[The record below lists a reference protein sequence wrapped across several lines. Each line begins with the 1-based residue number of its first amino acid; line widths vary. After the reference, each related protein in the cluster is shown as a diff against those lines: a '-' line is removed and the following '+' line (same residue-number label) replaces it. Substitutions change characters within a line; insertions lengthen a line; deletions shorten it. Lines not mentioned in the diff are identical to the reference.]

1 MEKNKAHRFI
11 FDSSKGELLK
21 ILAVTAVNALIAALG
36 VYFTLVVR
44 DVINRAIEGDTAGVW
59 RAAVVMVAV
68 VALQLLLSITCRML
82 EEHISSR
89 LEIAMRGRV
98 FRALLKKDY
107 SAVSSFHSGEV
118 INRLFGDV
126 SIVCSTTATLV
137 PGVIGLL
144 TRLVG
149 ALAAILL
156 VDRRFA
162 ILILCGGLLMFV
174 FARVFRKFMKRTHT
188 DVQEAGGRLRSFVQ
202 EAMENL
208 LVIKSFKMEEQITDG
223 ESGRAKA
230 QHKAKMRRAAFS
242 SGAGTGFSALV
253 MCGYMYA
260 VVWGAVRILSGTPGF
275 GYGDFTAIMQ
285 LIGQI
290 QTPFAG
296 LSGSLSKYYSAIASA
311 ERIMELADLPCE
323 DDATCTDVPEIYKE
337 LDLIRLQRVS
347 FNYGKTKVFTDADAE
362 IHKGKLTLI
371 SGASGIGKSTLI
383 KLLMGVIRPA
393 SGEIC
398 ASLSDGREIRL
409 GSSTRG
415 LFAYVPQGNFLMS
428 GTIRENLLLAK
439 PDATEEDID
448 KALRVSSADTF
459 VNELRDG
466 VMTEIGERGRGLSEG
481 QVQRLAIAR
490 AILSGAPVLLL
501 DEATSALD
509 EETERAVLENIMKL
523 PGRTCIA
530 ISHRNAAREICDCE
544 LQVVNEKILK
554 K

>member
-21 ILAVTAVNALIAALG
+21 ILAVTVLNACIAALG
-36 VYFTLVVR
+36 VYFALVVR
-44 DVINRAIEGDTAGVW
+44 DVINRAIAGNTEGVW
-59 RAAVVMVAV
+59 RSAVVMAAVVV
-68 VALQLLLSITCRML
+68 LQLLLNITCRML
-82 EEHISSR
+82 EERISSR

-98 FRALLKKDY
+98 FRALLRKDY
-107 SAVSSFHSGEV
+107 SAVFAFHSGEV
-118 INRLFGDV
+118 INRLFSDV
-126 SIVCSTTATLV
+126 SVVSSTTATLL
-137 PGVIGLL
+137 PSVIGLL

-149 ALAAILL
+149 ALVAILL
-156 VDRRFA
+156 VDARFA
-162 ILILCGGLLMFV
+162 IAVLCGGILMFV
-174 FARVFRKFMKRTHT
+174 FARLFRKIMKRTHA
-188 DVQEAGGRLRSFVQ
+188 DVQETGGRLRAFVQ

-208 LVIKSFKMEEQITDG
+208 LVIKSFKMEGHITEG
-223 ESGRAKA
+223 ESGRAEA
-230 QHKAKMRRAAFS
+230 QHKAKMRRATFS
-242 SGAGTGFSALV
+242 AGAGTGFSALV

-260 VVWGAVRILSGTPGF
+260 VVWGAVKILSGASGF

-311 ERIMELADLPCE
+311 ERIMELCSLPCE
-323 DDATCTDVPEIYKE
+323 EDEPCADISEMYKK
-337 LDLIRLQRVS
+337 LDSICLCRVS
-347 FNYGKTKVFTDADAE
+347 FSYGKTTVFDSADAE

-371 SGASGIGKSTLI
+371 SGTSGIGKSTLI

-398 ASLSDGREIRL
+398 ASLCDGGKIGL
-409 GSSTRG
+409 GVSTRG

-439 PDATEEDID
+439 ADATDEEINE
-448 KALRVSSADTF
+448 ALRASSADAF
-459 VNELRDG
+459 VKELQNG
-466 VMTEIGERGRGLSEG
+466 IMTEIGERGRGLSEG

-490 AILSGAPVLLL
+490 AVLSGAPVLLL

-509 EETERAVLENIMKL
+509 EATERAVLENIMKL

-530 ISHRNAAREICDCE
+530 ISHRSAAREICDCE
-544 LQVVNEKILK
+544 LQVENGKIKRL
-554 K
+554 